1 MASTVPAEST
11 HVLIQIARDLAGE
24 INPEKQNIQ
33 LTLAGK
39 LDRDLGFDSLARA
52 ELLSRIERQLG
63 VTLPEQLLGSAETL
77 GDLADAISAAPG
89 ASPSAAS
96 ESATLRE
103 PKPVDAAP
111 DRAETL
117 LDVLDWHVNAHPERL
132 HIVLEDDSGAEQTVR
147 FADLREQSGR
157 IAHAL
162 HALELD
168 PGDRVA
174 IMLPTSLEYFFSFYG
189 ILLGGFVPVPVYP
202 PVRPSQLE
210 EHLRRHAGILRNA
223 GAVVLITVAQAKPLA
238 RLLKPQVESLR
249 SVVTAE
255 ELLRAEGRPISAPA
269 IKPGD
274 LALLQYTSGATGN
287 PKGVMLS
294 HSNLLANIRA
304 MGEAVRAN
312 SSDVFVSWLPLYH
325 DMGLIG
331 TWLGSLYYGA
341 TLSLMSPL
349 AFLARPQ
356 RWLWAIHKHRGTL
369 SGGPN
374 FAYEL
379 CVKRIRDED
388 IEGLDL
394 SSWRFAFNGAEPV
407 SPETL
412 IKFKERY
419 SRYGLRAEAL
429 APVYGLAEVSVGLAF
444 PPSGRGPLIDRV
456 NRDAFVKTG
465 VARPAHE
472 NDPEALRF
480 VACGRPLSGHPIRI
494 VDSAGREVGEREE
507 GRLEFQGPSATS
519 GYFRNP
525 EETRRLIR
533 GKWLDS
539 GDYAYMAGGEVYLTG
554 RAKDIVIRAG
564 RNIYPHELEEA
575 VGGIPGIRKGCVA
588 VFGSRDRVSE
598 TERLIVMAE
607 TRDTGL
613 DAKNRLREKIN
624 DVAVELL
631 GSPPDDVALVPPHSV
646 LKTSSGKLRRAACRE
661 LYETGAGRPRAVW
674 WQLARV
680 AWASVLPGLRRSR
693 RTATELLHAAYV
705 WAVFWSLAPLTWL
718 GCAMLPRA
726 SLPLSRR
733 SARMFL
739 RLAGAPPRVEGT
751 EQLAQRGPCVLVA
764 NHASYLDGI
773 VLIAALPTKFSF
785 VAKRELLDHLVSRVY
800 LKRIGTEFVER
811 FDARQGLED
820 TGRLAKLLRAGRT
833 LFFFPEGTFMR
844 GSGVLPFHMGA
855 FLTAAQVHVPVV
867 PVTIRGTRS
876 ILRQGH
882 WLPRRGEIVVS
893 VGPPILSEETDWRAA
908 LKLRD
913 AARNE
918 IVRVSGEP
926 DIARIS

>member
-1 MASTVPAEST
+1 MADRTAESAPA
-11 HVLIQIARDLAGE
+11 LIQIVRDLAAE
-24 INPEKQNIQ
+24 IDPEKQNIPV
-33 LTLAGK
+33 TLAAR
-39 LDRDLGFDSLARA
+39 LDRDLGLDSLARA
-52 ELLSRIERQLG
+52 ELLTRIERRLG
-63 VTLPEQLLGSAETL
+63 VTLPEQLLGDAETL
-77 GDLADAISAAPG
+77 GDLADALSAAPG
-89 ASPSAAS
+89 APPSVSTEVAAF
-96 ESATLRE
+96 RE
-103 PKPVDAAP
+103 PKPDAAP

-117 LDVLDWHVNAHPERL
+117 LDVLDWHVNAHPEQP
-132 HIVLEDDSGAEQTVR
+132 HIVLEDDSGAERVVR
-147 FADLREQSGR
+147 FAELHNQSSR

-162 HALELD
+162 HALDLD

-174 IMLPTSLEYFFSFYG
+174 IMLPTSLEYFFSFCG

-210 EHLRRHAGILRNA
+210 EHLRRHAAILRNA
-223 GAVVLITVAQAKPLA
+223 QAVVLITVAQAKPLA
-238 RLLKPQVESLR
+238 RLLKAQVESLR
-249 SVVTAE
+249 SIVTAE
-255 ELLRAEGRPISAPA
+255 ELLRNEGRPISAPA
-269 IKPGD
+269 IKPDD

-294 HSNLLANIRA
+294 HHNLLANIRA

-312 SSDVFVSWLPLYH
+312 ANDVFVSWLPLYH

-331 TWLGSLYYGA
+331 AWLGSLYYGA
-341 TLSLMSPL
+341 LLSLMSPL
-349 AFLARPQ
+349 TFLAHPQ
-356 RWLWAIHKHRGTL
+356 RWLWAIHKRRGTL

-379 CVKRIRDED
+379 CVKRVRDED

-394 SSWRFAFNGAEPV
+394 SSWRFAFNGAESV

-419 SRYGLRAEAL
+419 SRYGLREEAL

-444 PPSGRGPLIDRV
+444 PPQGRGPLIDRV
-456 NRDAFVKTG
+456 DRDAFMKTG
-465 VARPAHE
+465 VARPAPE
-472 NDPEALRF
+472 NDADALRF
-480 VACGRPLSGHPIRI
+480 VACGRPLPEHAIRI
-494 VDSAGREVGEREE
+494 VDSAGREVGDREE
-507 GRLEFQGPSATS
+507 GRLQFQGPSATS

-575 VGGIPGIRKGCVA
+575 VGAIPGIRKGCVA
-588 VFGSRDRVSE
+588 VFGNRDAASA
-598 TERLIVMAE
+598 TERLVVMAE
-607 TRDTGL
+607 TRE
-613 DAKNRLREKIN
+613 ASEQEKNRLREKIN
-624 DVAVELL
+624 DVAVGLL
-631 GSPPDDVALVPPHSV
+631 GSPPDDVALVPPHGV
-646 LKTSSGKLRRAACRE
+646 LKTSSGKIRRAACRE
-661 LYETGAGRPRAVW
+661 SYETGAGRPRAVW
-674 WQLARV
+674 WQVARV

-693 RTATELLHAAYV
+693 RTAADLVHAAYV
-705 WAVFWSLAPLTWL
+705 WVVFWSLAPITWL
-718 GCAMLPRA
+718 ACAMLPRG

-733 SARMFL
+733 AARLFL
-739 RLAGAPPRVEGT
+739 RLSGTPPKVEGT
-751 EQLAQRGPCVLVA
+751 ERLAQRGPCVFVA

-785 VAKRELLDHLVSRVY
+785 VAKRELLEHLVSRVY

-811 FDARQGLED
+811 FDARQGVED
-820 TGRLAKLLRAGRT
+820 TDRLAGLLRAGRS
-833 LFFFPEGTFMR
+833 LFFFPEGTFTR
-844 GSGVLPFHMGA
+844 SSGVLPFHMGA

-893 VGPPILSEETDWRAA
+893 VGPPITPEESDWRAA

-913 AARNE
+913 AARSE
-918 IVRVSGEP
+918 IVRASGEP